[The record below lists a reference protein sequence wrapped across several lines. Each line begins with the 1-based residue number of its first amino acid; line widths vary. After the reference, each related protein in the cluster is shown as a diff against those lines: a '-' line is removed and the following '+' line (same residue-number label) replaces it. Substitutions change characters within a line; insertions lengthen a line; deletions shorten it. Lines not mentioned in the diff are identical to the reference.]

1 MFSVGPYREYAAN
14 LRYDVVTQGEEAMS
28 WTDFYQRKDAIDVV
42 LAQVRS
48 NPGAGLPFDDLA
60 EVRAQFG
67 SREELALAL
76 QYKWSQL
83 LFGKLGVALLD
94 AEHNAEVDNLEAVTS
109 AWRRTATEAPEL
121 RELLDSYVEDA
132 GPEFR
137 AALASEQ
144 RMLAYASGLAEF
156 GEPAEETARV
166 GSAFLALIRDTPD
179 QQRRRRCS
187 SIEQLIRRV
196 VPSS

>member
-1 MFSVGPYREYAAN
+1 MPQTCGTN
-14 LRYDVVTQGEEAMS
+14 VVTQGEEAMS
-28 WTDFYQRKDAIDVV
+28 WTDFYERRDTIDLV
-42 LAQVRS
+42 LAQAGR
-48 NPGAGLPFDDLA
+48 NPGAGLRFDDLPEA
-60 EVRAQFG
+60 RDRFA

-83 LFGKLGVALLD
+83 LFGRLGVALLD
-94 AEHNAEVDNLEAVTS
+94 AEHNAEVDSLEAVTS
-109 AWRRTATEAPEL
+109 AWRRTAAEAPAL
-121 RELLDSYVEDA
+121 RELLDGYVEDA

-144 RMLAYASGLAEF
+144 RMLAHASGLAEF

-179 QQRRRRCS
+179 QRRRRCNP
-187 SIEQLIRRV
+187 IEQLIRKV
-196 VPSS
+196 VASS